1 MSSQF
6 LELLLAAVGPERPWA
21 GVSAQ
26 AEYRPAAGDKVFPP
40 SYPKDRSQEK
50 DNPLA
55 GAPYLAEEHWVDGE
69 QRWVV
74 VLDQVPSQANRIET
88 ALLEAH
94 DEGRI
99 RLPLFELTTSTSR
112 GPVRITSLEMP
123 HRFADAYLRDSQ
135 INGVRFA
142 KTEVG
147 QKIRSVTARDVRALF
162 EYSPESLL
170 FGGWDSHRKGHQTR
184 FARAYSSS
192 IVGLDPRLGQRQGG
206 RMDPVNLTGAVK
218 DSAKDDWEFMIPGEK
233 KAKTKGEKLSE
244 RGLGNIAPNSAHGGV
259 SITGARRAGWLSLAA
274 LARLRFG
281 DAPVEAVRLARATLA
296 ALALAGDRLAFGG
309 PSVWL
314 RSGCDLIHTGQRLVF
329 EGEGQA
335 REEITLG
342 AGEATE
348 VFHELCERT
357 AKAGIAMSQETIA
370 LDPVPAL
377 AKAIEYSVAKSD
389 EPGE

>member
-40 SYPKDRSQEK
+40 SYPRDKSQEQE
-50 DNPLA
+50 NPLA
-55 GAPYLAEEHWVDGE
+55 DSPYLAEEHWVDGE
-69 QRWVV
+69 KRWVV
-74 VLDQVPSQANRIET
+74 VLDQAPSQANRVET
-88 ALLEAH
+88 ALLEAR

-99 RLPLFELTTSTSR
+99 RLPLFELTTPTSR

-135 INGVRFA
+135 IDGVRFA

-170 FGGWDSHRKGHQTR
+170 FGGWDSYRKGHQTR

-192 IVGLDPRLGQRQGG
+192 IVGLDPRLGRRQGG

-218 DSAKDDWEFMIPGEK
+218 DSTKDDWEFMIPGEK

-244 RGLGNIAPNSAHGGV
+244 RGHGNIAPNPAHGGV
-259 SITGARRAGWLSLAA
+259 SITGARRAGWLSMAA

-281 DAPVEAVRLARATLA
+281 DAPVEAVRLARATLV

-329 EGEGQA
+329 EGEGRA
-335 REEITLG
+335 REEISLG
-342 AGEATE
+342 AGEAIE
-348 VFHELCERT
+348 AFHELRERT
-357 AKAGIAMSQETIA
+357 AKAGITMSQETIA
-370 LDPVPAL
+370 LEPVPAL